1 MKRVGVQDLLEKAQT
16 RSSELTQKLKHY
28 SNSIGT
34 VTSSSVF
41 VLPNMFICGICVLL
55 LVAVLLYLIK
65 PSIVMTS
72 TINEKTHFKELTLCP
87 YKIGAYSIGAGIVT
101 VLLVSLQLKI

>member
-1 MKRVGVQDLLEKAQT
+1 MKRVGVQDLLEKAHT
-16 RSSELTQKLKHY
+16 RSSELSLKLKQY
-28 SNSIGT
+28 SDGVGE

-41 VLPNMFICGICVLL
+41 VLPNKFICGICVLL
-55 LVAVLLYLIK
+55 LVAVLLYIIK

-72 TINEKTHFKELTLCP
+72 TVNEKTHFKELTLCP
-87 YKIGAYSIGAGIVT
+87 YKLGAYSFGAGIVT